1 MEGVAHELQ
10 LLEQLRP
17 ELVGALAG
25 VPGHMRWGCSLGRT
39 GLQPGAHG
47 VAAWGARGCSLGRTG
62 LQPGAHGV
70 AASHGAVQIAA
81 LQPGSPP
88 RQQLGAVV
96 PRRVVGEVGVDLVRG
111 ELELRLCRHLGD
123 HRDLQRITAAACT
136 HKAHTPGVP
145 RARASAGSGGSER
158 PEPAAATGLCRPEW
172 QRLWR
177 CTV

>member
-62 LQPGAHGV
+62 LQP
-70 AASHGAVQIAA
+70 
-81 LQPGSPP
+81 
-88 RQQLGAVV
+88 RM
-96 PRRVVGEVGVDLVRG
+96 
-111 ELELRLCRHLGD
+111 
-123 HRDLQRITAAACT
+123 
-136 HKAHTPGVP
+136 
-145 RARASAGSGGSER
+145 
-158 PEPAAATGLCRPEW
+158 GLCKSPRSNQAHLRGSSLE
-172 QRLWR
+172 R
-177 CTV
+177 